1 MSGSSAS
8 KDTDGPATLLNVRR
22 EADGGVAVVELDNPP
37 VNALSV
43 ELWTAIG
50 EAFTAILD
58 DTRVKAVILTGAG
71 RRAFCG
77 GADVRQFLVLT
88 PETRL
93 ERQQQVNTVL
103 DILSNFPLPMIAA
116 INGPAVGGGITLCT
130 TCDIRISAATA
141 HFSMP
146 EIRRGTAGGG
156 GAFLRRLSMPEG
168 LLRLMLFTGRR
179 FSAAELAQGHLIDV
193 VVPAEDVYQT
203 ALGVATDI
211 AEKDRTSLMLMKQA
225 ILDSERTVGD
235 WMTAYRATHAATA
248 EMTGL
253 DAGREGIRAFLQA

>member
-1 MSGSSAS
+1 MSEGNAGSA
-8 KDTDGPATLLNVRR
+8 DLLNVRR
-22 EADGGVAVVELDNPP
+22 EADGAVAIVELDNPP
-37 VNALSV
+37 VNALSI
-43 ELWTAIG
+43 ELWTAIR

-58 DTRVKAVILTGAG
+58 DTQVKALILTGAG
-71 RRAFCG
+71 RKAFSG

-88 PETRL
+88 PETRR
-93 ERQQQVNTVL
+93 ERQGKVNEALNV
-103 DILSNFPLPMIAA
+103 LSNFPLPVIAA
-116 INGPAVGGGITLCT
+116 INGPVVGGGITLCT

-146 EIRRGTAGGG
+146 EIRRGSAGGG

-168 LLRLMLFTGRR
+168 LLRMMLFTGRR

-193 VVPAEDVYQT
+193 VVPAEDVYRT

-211 AEKDRTSLMLMKQA
+211 AQNDRTSLMLMKQA

-235 WMTAYRATHAATA
+235 WMAGYTATNAATA

-253 DAGREGIRAFLQA
+253 DASRDGIRAFLNG

>member
-1 MSGSSAS
+1 MSDNKTG
-8 KDTDGPATLLNVRR
+8 LLNVRR

-50 EAFTAILD
+50 AAFTEISE
-58 DTRVKAVILTGAG
+58 DTAVRAVILTGAG

-88 PETRL
+88 PETRI
-93 ERQQQVNTVL
+93 ERQRQVNAAL
-103 DILSNFPLPMIAA
+103 DVLSNFPLPVIAA
-116 INGPAVGGGITLCT
+116 INGPAVGGGITLAT

-146 EIRRGTAGGG
+146 EISRGTAGGG

-168 LLRLMLFTGRR
+168 LLRMMLFTGRR
-179 FSAAELAQGHLIDV
+179 FSAAELARGHLVDV
-193 VVPAEDVYQT
+193 VVPAEDVYRT
-203 ALGVATDI
+203 AVGIATDI
-211 AEKDRTSLMLMKQA
+211 AEKDRASLMLMKQA

-235 WMTAYRATHAATA
+235 WMVAYTATHAATA

-253 DAGREGIRAFLQA
+253 DAGREGIRAFLNG

>member
-1 MSGSSAS
+1 MSDS
-8 KDTDGPATLLNVRR
+8 LVNVRR

-50 EAFTAILD
+50 DAFTSIAE
-58 DTRVKAVILTGAG
+58 DTDVKAVILTGAG
-71 RRAFCG
+71 RKAFCG

-88 PETRL
+88 PETRQ
-93 ERQQQVNTVL
+93 ERQRQVNGVL
-103 DILSNFPLPMIAA
+103 EVLNSFPLPVIAA

-130 TCDIRISAATA
+130 TCDIRVAAATA

-146 EIRRGTAGGG
+146 EIKRGTAGGG

-179 FSAAELAQGHLIDV
+179 FSAAEMAAGHLIDV
-193 VVPAEDVYQT
+193 VVPAEDVYRT
-203 ALGVATDI
+203 ALGLASDI
-211 AEKDRTSLMLMKQA
+211 ATKDRASLILMKRA

-235 WMTAYRATHAATA
+235 WMVAYRSTHSATA

-253 DAGREGIRAFLQA
+253 DAGREGIQEFLKA

>member
-1 MSGSSAS
+1 MS
-8 KDTDGPATLLNVRR
+8 DNLVNVWR
-22 EADGGVAVVELDNPP
+22 EADGAVAVVELNNPP

-43 ELWTAIG
+43 ELWSAIG
-50 EAFTAILD
+50 AAFTAILD
-58 DTRVKAVILTGAG
+58 DTAVKAVVLTGSG

-93 ERQQQVNTVL
+93 ERQQQVNGVL
-103 DILSNFPLPMIAA
+103 DVLTNYPLPVIAA

-130 TCDIRISAATA
+130 VCDIRISAATA

-146 EIRRGTAGGG
+146 EISRGTAGGG

-179 FSAAELAQGHLIDV
+179 FSAAEAAQGHLIDM
-193 VVPAEDVYQT
+193 VVPAEDVLAT
-203 ALGVATDI
+203 ALRLAADI
-211 AEKDRTSLMLMKQA
+211 ADKDRASLILMKRA

-235 WMTAYRATHAATA
+235 WMVAYKATHAATA

-253 DAGREGIRAFLQA
+253 DAGREGIEAFLKA

>member
-1 MSGSSAS
+1 MS
-8 KDTDGPATLLNVRR
+8 DNLVNVWR
-22 EADGGVAVVELDNPP
+22 EADGGVAVVELNNPP

-50 EAFTAILD
+50 DAFNAIAA
-58 DTRVKAVILTGAG
+58 DTDVKSVVLTGAG
-71 RRAFCG
+71 KRAFCG

-93 ERQQQVNTVL
+93 ERQRQVNAMLDVL
-103 DILSNFPLPMIAA
+103 DKFPLPVVAA

-130 TCDIRISAATA
+130 TSDIRVAAATA

-146 EIRRGTAGGG
+146 EIKRGTAGGG

-168 LLRLMLFTGRR
+168 LLRQMLFTGRR
-179 FSAAELAQGHLIDV
+179 FSAAEMAQGHLIDV
-193 VVPAEDVYQT
+193 IVPAEDVFQT
-203 ALGVATDI
+203 ALGLATDI
-211 AEKDRTSLMLMKQA
+211 AAKDRESLILMKRA
-225 ILDSERTVGD
+225 ILDSERTSGD
-235 WMTAYRATHAATA
+235 WMLAYKATHSATA

-253 DAGREGIRAFLQA
+253 DAGREGIQEFLKA

>member
-1 MSGSSAS
+1 MS
-8 KDTDGPATLLNVRR
+8 DNLVNVWR
-22 EADGGVAVVELDNPP
+22 EADGGVAVVELNNPP

-50 EAFTAILD
+50 AAFTAIAA
-58 DTRVKAVILTGAG
+58 DTDVKSVILTGAG
-71 RRAFCG
+71 KRAFCG

-88 PETRL
+88 PETRQ
-93 ERQQQVNTVL
+93 ERQRQVNAMLDVL
-103 DILSNFPLPMIAA
+103 DKFPLPVVAA
-116 INGPAVGGGITLCT
+116 VNGPAVGGGITLCT
-130 TCDIRISAATA
+130 TADIRVAAATA

-146 EIRRGTAGGG
+146 EIKRGTAGGG

-179 FSAAELAQGHLIDV
+179 FSAAEMAQGHLIDV
-193 VVPAEDVYQT
+193 VVPAEDVFQT
-203 ALGVATDI
+203 ALGLATDI
-211 AEKDRTSLMLMKQA
+211 ATKDRESLILMKRA

-235 WMTAYRATHAATA
+235 WMVGYKATHSATA

-253 DAGREGIRAFLQA
+253 SAGREGIQEFLKA

>member
-1 MSGSSAS
+1 MS
-8 KDTDGPATLLNVRR
+8 DNLVNVRR

-43 ELWTAIG
+43 ELWKAIG
-50 EAFTAILD
+50 DAFTAIAA
-58 DTRVKAVILTGAG
+58 DTDVRSVILTGAG

-93 ERQQQVNTVL
+93 ERQRQVNAVL
-103 DILSNFPLPMIAA
+103 DVLNSFPLPVVAA

-130 TCDIRISAATA
+130 TCDIRVAAATA

-146 EIRRGTAGGG
+146 EISRGTAGGG

-168 LLRLMLFTGRR
+168 LLRQMLFTGRR
-179 FSAAELAQGHLIDV
+179 FSAAEMAHGHLIDV
-193 VVPAEDVYQT
+193 IAPAEDVFQI
-203 ALGVATDI
+203 ALGIAADI
-211 AEKDRTSLMLMKQA
+211 AKKDRASLILMKRA
-225 ILDSERTVGD
+225 ILDSEQSVGD
-235 WMTAYRATHAATA
+235 WMVAYKATHSATA

-253 DAGREGIRAFLQA
+253 DAGREGIQEFLKA